1 MTTSSSS
8 PSSSSTVE
16 IRRLRKSDEAAIESL
31 LVDDVYHWRQWI
43 SISLQHGLL
52 TLFPSQICL
61 VFVVVGVLV
70 WLLLSSMGAVIAVWV
85 LLLFLIFLVSWIIM
99 AGIIRFVQAYPEF
112 KERNLT
118 ESYEE
123 EGCAFFVAVV
133 EGRIVGCVGAKKKND
148 QEASLYRMAVSSSCQ
163 GLGVGRS
170 LVQAVVDF
178 SKEQNF
184 QTIILYTS
192 HIIQAHRFYQKVGFV
207 ISNEFNHWHYRIIPN
222 RVYEMVRNVG

>member
-70 WLLLSSMGAVIAVWV
+70 WLSLGSMGAVIAVWA

-99 AGIIRFVQAYPEF
+99 AGIIRFV
-112 KERNLT
+112 
-118 ESYEE
+118 
-123 EGCAFFVAVV
+123 
-133 EGRIVGCVGAKKKND
+133 